1 MTRVGTA
8 VFCVALVA
16 LAALT
21 LIKGPATIQTASA
34 QSQAAKV
41 SYAPIP
47 GGEYVIDPPHSLIG
61 FSIRHFEI
69 NWVQGRFKDFKGVI
83 RYDESDVTKSSVSF
97 TAKIESVDTG
107 VAPRDQ
113 HLRTAD
119 FFDAAKY
126 PEMTFKSTRV
136 ERKGKDGFLLH
147 GDFTLKGVTKQIAI
161 PFTLTGAIKDPKG
174 GTRFGIE
181 AHTKIDRREYGFSGG
196 KPMEGGGIDVGNEVT
211 INLYLEALK
220 PEPKPA
226 S

>member
-1 MTRVGTA
+1 MKMAKFKTTVLG
-8 VFCVALVA
+8 VA
-16 LAALT
+16 LASLAALAFVGR
-21 LIKGPATIQTASA
+21 L
-34 QSQAAKV
+34 SQAAGAQESKAN
-41 SYAPIP
+41 YAPIP

-69 NWVQGRFKDFKGVI
+69 NWVQGRFKDFTGVI
-83 RYDESDVTKSSVSF
+83 RYDESDVTKSSVTF

-126 PEMTFKSTRV
+126 PEMSFKSTRV

-161 PFTLTGAIKDPKG
+161 PFTMTGAVKDPKG
-174 GTRFGIE
+174 ATRFGIE
-181 AHTKIDRREYGFSGG
+181 AHTKVDRREYGFSGG
-196 KPMEGGGIDVGNEVT
+196 KAMEGGGIDVGNEVT

-220 PEPKPA
+220 PAPKPA

>member
-1 MTRVGTA
+1 LAFVGGSAYTA
-8 VFCVALVA
+8 AVNTQA
-16 LAALT
+16 
-21 LIKGPATIQTASA
+21 
-34 QSQAAKV
+34 QAAKV
-41 SYAPIP
+41 NYAPIP

-69 NWVQGRFKDFKGVI
+69 NWVQGRFKDFTGVI
-83 RYDESDVTKSSVSF
+83 RYDESDVTKSSVTF

-119 FFDAAKY
+119 FFDAAKF
-126 PEMTFKSTRV
+126 PEMSFKSARV

-161 PFTLTGAIKDPKG
+161 PFTMTGSIKDPRG

-211 INLYLEALK
+211 INLHLEALK
-220 PEPKPA
+220 PAPKPA

>member
-1 MTRVGTA
+1 MTRVGT
-8 VFCVALVA
+8 VVYCVA
-16 LAALT
+16 LAALAFF
-21 LIKGPATIQTASA
+21 GGSARPATASA

-69 NWVQGRFKDFKGVI
+69 NWVQGRFKDFTGAI
-83 RYDESDVTKSSVSF
+83 RYDESDVTKSSVTF
-97 TAKIESVDTG
+97 AAKIESVDTG

-119 FFDAAKY
+119 FFDAAKF
-126 PEMTFKSTRV
+126 PEMTFKSTKV
-136 ERKGKDGFLLH
+136 ERKGKDGFILY
-147 GDFTLKGVTKQIAI
+147 GDFTLKGVTRRISF
-161 PFTLTGAIKDPKG
+161 PFTMTGAVKDPRG

-181 AHTKIDRREYGFSGG
+181 AHTKIDRREYAFSGG

-220 PEPKPA
+220 PAPKPA